1 MLRVGRDA
9 GSWPVRAFA
18 GGHDVLLQQPQY
30 VGLLFQDLRAQQRI
44 KVCNK
49 SDQYC
54 LLDAKRDLAVRGC
67 ESLQYWRCAISK
79 SIRICLLAARAVVAV
94 CFYFM

>member
-30 VGLLFQDLRAQQRI
+30 VVGLLLFQDLRATFFDGL
-44 KVCNK
+44 C
-49 SDQYC
+49 DQYC